1 MKEAATVGSQPPN
14 WGNRPERFM
23 LLKDGGD
30 CALSLFQLEE
40 KKKKKE
46 KDWPWL
52 VRSILRIQI
61 MVLR

>member
-40 KKKKKE
+40 KKKKRKR
-46 KDWPWL
+46 L
-52 VRSILRIQI
+52 ALAS
-61 MVLR
+61 